1 MNFAPGS
8 HTSPYSPGQP
18 LMNKFNAEEITNML
32 DRNKIESIDKV
43 YKSKEDGFNLLEFVR
58 FFLNVIEHE

>member
-8 HTSPYSPGQP
+8 HTSPYSRGQP
-18 LMNKFNAEEITNML
+18 LMDKFNAEEITNML